1 MIYMVMSMTGYGS
14 DEFHI
19 DDTTIT
25 VEMKSVNS
33 RYLDFIPKIPRTLQE
48 LEIEM
53 KNIVQQYFHR
63 GRIELY
69 ITITGDYLTNKSL
82 IVDWDLMDQY
92 MKKFVEAKERYN
104 LTGDFPLASIML
116 NDELFVIQETKT
128 DSESFK
134 TLLLESVEKAT
145 KQVLANRE
153 SEGNF
158 LAEDITNRID
168 HMEIIVQSLQSRKEI
183 VYKEYRERIKKRIEQ
198 HIGQSI
204 EIDEVQ
210 LLHEIAL
217 LAEKGDITEEITRLN
232 SHIHHFRQVLVNEK
246 PVGRK
251 LDFITQEMLR
261 EVNTIGAK
269 SIDSKISEWIIIL
282 KSEIEKI
289 KEQVQNIE

>member
-1 MIYMVMSMTGYGS
+1 MVMSMTGYGS

-158 LAEDITNRID
+158 LAEDITNRVD

>member
-1 MIYMVMSMTGYGS
+1 MVMSMTGYGS

-82 IVDWDLMDQY
+82 IVDWDLLDQY

>member
-1 MIYMVMSMTGYGS
+1 MTGYGS

-19 DDTTIT
+19 DETTIT
-25 VEMKSVNS
+25 VEIKSVNS
-33 RYLDFIPKIPRTLQE
+33 RYLDFIPKIPRTLQQFE
-48 LEIEM
+48 SEM
-53 KNIVQQYFHR
+53 KNIIQQYFQR

-69 ITITGDYLTNKSL
+69 ITIIGDYLTNKTL

-92 MKKFVEAKERYN
+92 MEKFNEVKDRYE
-104 LTGDFPLASIML
+104 LAGDFPLASIML
-116 NDELFVIQETKT
+116 NEELFTIQETKT

-134 TLLLESVEKAT
+134 TLLLESVEKAA
-145 KQVLANRE
+145 KKVLENRL
-153 SEGNF
+153 SEGSF
-158 LAEDITNRID
+158 LLADITKRID
-168 HMEIIVQSLQSRKEI
+168 HMEEVVQSLQSRKEV
-183 VYKEYRERIKKRIEQ
+183 VYEEYKERIKKRIEQ
-198 HIGQSI
+198 HIGQTI
-204 EIDEVQ
+204 DIDEVQ
-210 LLHEIAL
+210 LLHEIAI
-217 LAEKGDITEEITRLN
+217 LAEKGDIAEEITRLY
-232 SHIHHFRQVLVNEK
+232 SHIHHFRRVLNDDK

>member
-1 MIYMVMSMTGYGS
+1 MVMSMTGYGS

-158 LAEDITNRID
+158 LAEDITNRVD

-232 SHIHHFRQVLVNEK
+232 SHIHHFRQVLINEK

>member
-1 MIYMVMSMTGYGS
+1 MVMSMTGYGS

-82 IVDWDLMDQY
+82 IVDWDLLDQY

-168 HMEIIVQSLQSRKEI
+168 HMEVIVQSLQSRKEI

>member
-1 MIYMVMSMTGYGS
+1 MTGYGS
-14 DEFHI
+14 DEFRI
-19 DDTTIT
+19 DETTIT
-25 VEMKSVNS
+25 VEIKSVNS
-33 RYLDFIPKIPRTLQE
+33 RYLDFIPKIPRTLQQFE
-48 LEIEM
+48 SEM
-53 KNIVQQYFHR
+53 KNIIQQYFQR

-69 ITITGDYLTNKSL
+69 ITIIGDYLTNKTL

-92 MKKFVEAKERYN
+92 MEKFNEVKDRYE
-104 LTGDFPLASIML
+104 LAGDFPLASIML
-116 NDELFVIQETKT
+116 NEELFTIQETKT

-134 TLLLESVEKAT
+134 TLLLESVEKAA
-145 KQVLANRE
+145 KKVLENRL
-153 SEGNF
+153 SEGSF
-158 LAEDITNRID
+158 LLADITKRID
-168 HMEIIVQSLQSRKEI
+168 HMEEVVQSLQSRKEV
-183 VYKEYRERIKKRIEQ
+183 VYEEYKERIKKRIEQ
-198 HIGQSI
+198 HIGQTI
-204 EIDEVQ
+204 DIDEVQ

-217 LAEKGDITEEITRLN
+217 LAEKGDIAEEITRLY
-232 SHIHHFRQVLVNEK
+232 SHIHHFRRVLNDDK

>member
-1 MIYMVMSMTGYGS
+1 MVMSMTGYGS

>member
-1 MIYMVMSMTGYGS
+1 MVMSMTGYGS

-168 HMEIIVQSLQSRKEI
+168 HMDDIVQSLQSRKEI

-289 KEQVQNIE
+289 KEQLQNIE

>member
-1 MIYMVMSMTGYGS
+1 MVMSMTGYGS

-168 HMEIIVQSLQSRKEI
+168 HMDDIVQSLQSRKEI

-232 SHIHHFRQVLVNEK
+232 SHIHHFRQVLFNEK

>member
-1 MIYMVMSMTGYGS
+1 MVMSMTGYGS

-82 IVDWDLMDQY
+82 IDDWALMDQY

-104 LTGDFPLASIML
+104 LTGEFSIVSIMF
-116 NDELFVIQETKT
+116 NDELFVIHETKT
-128 DSESFK
+128 DSESYK

-269 SIDSKISEWIIIL
+269 SIDTKISEWIIIL

>member
-1 MIYMVMSMTGYGS
+1 MVMSMTGYGS

-25 VEMKSVNS
+25 VEIKSVNS
-33 RYLDFIPKIPRTLQE
+33 RYLDFIPKIPRALQQFE
-48 LEIEM
+48 GEM
-53 KNIVQQYFHR
+53 KNIIQQHFQR

-69 ITITGDYLTNKSL
+69 ITIIGNYLTNKTL

-92 MKKFVEAKERYN
+92 MKKFNEAKDRYE

-116 NDELFVIQETKT
+116 NDELFTIQETKT
-128 DSESFK
+128 ESESFK

-145 KQVLANRE
+145 KQVLENRK
-153 SEGNF
+153 SEGSF
-158 LAEDITNRID
+158 LLEDISKRID
-168 HMEIIVQSLQSRKEI
+168 HMEDIVKSLQTRKEV
-183 VYKEYRERIKKRIEQ
+183 VYQEYKERIKKRIEQ

-204 EIDEVQ
+204 DIDEVQ

-217 LAEKGDITEEITRLN
+217 LAEKGDIAEEITRLY
-232 SHIHHFRQVLVNEK
+232 SHIHHFRQVLDDDK